1 MKNIVLTTITGLS
14 IAALSG
20 CSGSSSGSSSPT
32 VDSCSALNSET
43 FNCEKMLNDIVDHSV
58 EPLIAG
64 FSTKVQALKV
74 MTTEY
79 CASITASTPTASET
93 IAFEEAQQ
101 AWQETMDVWQQL
113 EVMQFGPLLTER
125 DEFYSWPLND
135 SCKVDEEIVFALA
148 PGYDITSGVTPARRG
163 LDAFEYLIF
172 NDSMEISCTA
182 EGTITPA
189 LTDWNNKPDV
199 NKREDRCNYAVKV
212 SDDLVTRAAALSQ
225 AYTNYDIASDEGSQ
239 HDAANLVSDALFYID
254 KKTKDAKLTELLPAT
269 STGTFNPNG
278 LEFVYAD
285 AARDAVHNNL
295 IGALAIMNGTGGN
308 GGLEDYLVAAG
319 QSALAAE
326 MITELNTAIASS
338 SDTEITQSFRAIM
351 TAATGP
357 NDVSTCINADAETAV
372 TDLEKLCS
380 LDNEVKAFT
389 DDLKGQ
395 FVLTLGFT
403 VPSDAEGDND

>member
-20 CSGSSSGSSSPT
+20 CNSSSSGSSSPT

-93 IAFEEAQQ
+93 IEFEEAQQ

-113 EVMQFGPLLTER
+113 EVMQFGPLKTER

-135 SCKVDEEIVFALA
+135 SCKVDGEVVSALET
-148 PGYDITSGVTPARRG
+148 GYDISTGVTPARRG
-163 LDAFEYLIF
+163 LDALEYLVF
-172 NDSMEISCTA
+172 NTDTGITCEENNTSPALKSWNESK
-182 EGTITPA
+182 TPA
-189 LTDWNNKPDV
+189 E
-199 NKREDRCNYAVKV
+199 KRADRCGYAVMV

-225 AYTNYDIASDEGSQ
+225 AYANYDIANDEGSQ

-254 KKTKDAKLTELLPAT
+254 KKTKDAKLSTVLPAT
-269 STGTFNPNG
+269 SNGAFNPDG

-285 AARDAVHNNL
+285 AAREAVHNNL
-295 IGALAIMNGTGGN
+295 IGALAIMNGTAGN
-308 GGLEDYLVAAG
+308 GGLKDYLVAAG
-319 QSALAAE
+319 QSALADE
-326 MITELNTAIASS
+326 MITELNTAITSS
-338 SDTEITQSFRAIM
+338 SDTEITQSFRAIL
-351 TAATGP
+351 TAAT
-357 NDVSTCINADAETAV
+357 DVATCINADAETAT

-380 LDNEVKAFT
+380 LDNEVNAFT

-403 VPSDAEGDND
+403 TPSDAEGDND

>member
-1 MKNIVLTTITGLS
+1 MKNIVLSTIAGLS

-20 CSGSSSGSSSPT
+20 CNSSSSGSSSPA

-79 CASITASTPTASET
+79 CASIDDANEATEFS
-93 IAFEEAQQ
+93 EAQQ

-172 NDSMEISCTA
+172 NDSMGISCPA
-182 EGTITPA
+182 ENTTPA
-189 LTDWNNKPDV
+189 LTAWAAKDDAV
-199 NKREDRCNYAVKV
+199 KRLDRCNYAVMV

-225 AYTNYDIASDEGSQ
+225 AYANYDIASDEGSQ
-239 HDAANLVSDALFYID
+239 HDAANLVSDALFDID
-254 KKTKDAKLTELLPAT
+254 KKTKDAKLSAVLPAT
-269 STGTFNPNG
+269 SGGTFNPDG

-285 AARDAVHNNL
+285 AAREAVYNNL
-295 IGALAIMNGTGGN
+295 IGALAIMKGTSGN
-308 GGLEDYLVAAG
+308 GGLRDYLVAAG
-319 QSALAAE
+319 QSALADE
-326 MITELNTAIASS
+326 MIAELNTAISSS

-357 NDVSTCINADAETAV
+357 NDVSTCINADAETAA

-380 LDNEVKAFT
+380 LDDEVKAFT

-403 VPSDAEGDND
+403 TPSDAEGDND